1 VQNKAPTK
9 GLREGGD
16 QHMYV
21 RLSSD
26 EGQSWSEQLCATF
39 MPGTCHAMPD
49 RLMQTSTGRIILPV
63 ESGTPVNN
71 ERWVSLCYYSDNEG
85 YSWWPSAN
93 IVDLEGP
100 RNTGTEEPV
109 VAELADGRLI
119 MACRS
124 HVGYLVRSYSEDQG
138 ETWSPPERLDDLPS
152 AILAPHTLARVPNTD
167 DLLMIWCHN
176 PHGPKLARGEEQPT
190 VRVAQ
195 LERKLG
201 AVRAP
206 LSSAISTDDGKT
218 WQHHRDLTHDPEGVY
233 GDYGY
238 PCVTFIEEGRVALVN
253 YNSIDGIRLARI
265 GVDWFYGKEGS

>member
-1 VQNKAPTK
+1 
-9 GLREGGD
+9 
-16 QHMYV
+16 
-21 RLSSD
+21 
-26 EGQSWSEQLCATF
+26 
-39 MPGTCHAMPD
+39 
-49 RLMQTSTGRIILPV
+49 
-63 ESGTPVNN
+63 
-71 ERWVSLCYYSDNEG
+71 
-85 YSWWPSAN
+85 
-93 IVDLEGP
+93 
-100 RNTGTEEPV
+100 